1 MKAVYTSKR
10 LRVRSIFYCSTCG
23 CVTEE
28 REVMERYMIE
38 SVEGFQEMSD
48 KLKVAV
54 MLTMHAERRELG
66 EC

>member
-1 MKAVYTSKR
+1 
-10 LRVRSIFYCSTCG
+10 
-23 CVTEE
+23 
-28 REVMERYMIE
+28 MERYMIE

>member
-10 LRVRSIFYCSTCG
+10 LRVRSIFYCSTCE

-54 MLTMHAERRELG
+54 MLTMHTERREMG